1 MLTVIFGCGIVGMKV
16 FTFIG
21 RDNIDYFCDNNEKV
35 VGKEIEGKKIL
46 SYKQLL
52 ELEQIHEILVILGV
66 NGYNAQYIAEQL
78 QCDGIYDYVV
88 AKYIPDFSTTEH
100 ITREA
105 LQNLYDKST
114 RQKYVIEFLRDVIR
128 VEKKQNQYLKRHSD
142 IHTMSP
148 AIGKFRQKQLKCIE
162 RTKAVLEFLQ
172 QKCPVNCWI
181 TGGTLIG
188 KERHNGFI
196 PWDND
201 IDFGMIRSDVCKLI
215 EFFVDYSAVVIP
227 GKEPCENYHGKA
239 SISKYNTFEEAL
251 RKSGKRYILGIHP
264 DFMHI
269 YSMEHN
275 VLTVEMEIFTF
286 DFYNADVT
294 IEDYHNY
301 VSEGFLKK
309 KSVKSYKEWFDYCYD
324 KIENSGLVSIKLTNK
339 ILPGI
344 DSFIYRGL
352 WNIEEFLTYNDV
364 YPLKEVQF
372 EEINVMSVN
381 KPEKYLLHEYPDW
394 ESFPAMFN
402 VDELEEE

>member
-1 MLTVIFGCGIVGMKV
+1 MYTVIFGCGIVGIKT

-21 RDNIDYFCDNNEKV
+21 GENVDYFCDNNEKF
-35 VGKEIEGKKIL
+35 VGKIIEGKKVL
-46 SYKQLL
+46 GYKELL
-52 ELEQIHEILVILGV
+52 ELEQSNEVLLILGV
-66 NGYNAQYIAEQL
+66 NGYNAQNIAEQL
-78 QCDGIYDYVV
+78 EEDSVCDYVV
-88 AKYIPDFSTTEH
+88 AKYIPGFSETAH
-100 ITREA
+100 IAETVWESLSDRIV
-105 LQNLYDKST
+105 
-114 RQKYVIEFLRDVIR
+114 RQKMVIDFLKDVIEI
-128 VEKKQNQYLKRHSD
+128 EKRQNQYLKRHAD

-148 AIGKFRQKQLKCIE
+148 AVGTFRQKQFKCIE

-227 GKEPCENYHGKA
+227 GKEPCENYAGKA
-239 SISKYNTFEEAL
+239 LISKYSTFEEAL
-251 RKSGKRYILGIHP
+251 KKSGRRYILGIHP
-264 DFMHI
+264 DFMHV
-269 YSMEHN
+269 YSMEDDK
-275 VLTVEMEIFTF
+275 LAVELEIFPF
-286 DFYNADVT
+286 DFYNDNVT
-294 IEDYHNY
+294 IEDYHDY

-324 KIENSGLVSIKLTNK
+324 KIENSGLVSIKPTNK

-352 WNIEEFLTYNDV
+352 WNIEKFLTYNDIF
-364 YPLKEVQF
+364 PLKEVQF
-372 EEINVMSVN
+372 EGVTVMSVN
-381 KPEKYLLHEYPDW
+381 KPDEYLRHEYPEW
-394 ESFPAMFN
+394 EKFPSMFN
-402 VDELEEE
+402 VDELMEE